1 MFYEPDK
8 DNHGLR
14 YNPFKS
20 IAVPRPI
27 GWISTLDLNGKL
39 NLAPYSQFQ
48 NIGYDPPYVMFAS
61 SSDRHKHSALNAMDT
76 GEFVTN
82 MATHDLLEAIQVS
95 SQPVPAGVDEAEL
108 AGLEMIASKIVKPPR
123 VAASPVHL
131 ECKFYCSMALPG
143 RLPGHLDT
151 VIVGRVVGVHI
162 KDEFITA
169 DGKIDIER
177 IRPLARMGYM
187 DYTSID
193 KVFTVE
199 PEGVGADDRR
209 LGLEG
214 RPRRD
219 RFHAK

>member
-1 MFYEPDK
+1 MFYEPSK

-27 GWISTLDLNGKL
+27 GWISTLDLEGRL

-61 SSDRHKHSALNAMDT
+61 SSDRYKHSALNAMDT

-82 MATHDLLEAIQVS
+82 MATHDLLEAIQIT
-95 SQPVPAGVDEAEL
+95 SQPVEAGVDEAAL
-108 AGLEMIASKIVKPPR
+108 AKLEMIPSKLVKPPR

-131 ECKFYCSMALPG
+131 ECKYYCSMTLPG
-143 RLPGHLDT
+143 RLPGHADT
-151 VIVGRVVGVHI
+151 VVVGKVVGVHI
-162 KDEFITA
+162 KDEFITK

-193 KVFTVE
+193 KVFTVV
-199 PEGVGADDRR
+199 PEGVAAEARK

-214 RPRRD
+214 RPDFSR
-219 RFHAK
+219 K